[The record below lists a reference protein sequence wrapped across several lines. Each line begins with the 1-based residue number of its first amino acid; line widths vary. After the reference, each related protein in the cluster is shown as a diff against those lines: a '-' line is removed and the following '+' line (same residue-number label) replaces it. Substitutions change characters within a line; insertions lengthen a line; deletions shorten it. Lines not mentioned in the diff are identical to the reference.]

1 MISIL
6 AASFVAAAFAW
17 SAHGQDSA
25 AVPAGIEKLHRDD
38 INATIAR
45 DADALTAL
53 LDDDA
58 VLLQP
63 GTPPIVGRAAFH
75 DFMKTAITK
84 SPSVKVVKYVPDIR
98 DIQVAGNVAYEW
110 GYFDAVQ
117 KSSDQQAAQSLRAKF
132 IRVMK
137 RQSDGSWKF
146 TRVIWLPDTN

>member
-1 MISIL
+1 MITIL
-6 AASFVAAAFAW
+6 AASFFAAAFAW

-25 AVPAGIEKLHRDD
+25 AVPPGIEKLHKDD
-38 INATIAR
+38 ITATIAR

-63 GTPPIVGRAAFH
+63 GAPAIVGKAAFH
-75 DFMKTAITK
+75 DFMKTAIAK
-84 SPSVKVVKYVPDIR
+84 SPSVQVVKYVPDIR

-117 KSSDQQAAQSLRAKF
+117 KSSDQQAAQSVRAKF

-137 RQSDGSWKF
+137 RQPDGSWKF
-146 TRVIWLPDTN
+146 TRVVWLPD